1 MNFNISTLIVIIVI
15 AVVILV
21 LINLIVRPSAPGI
34 DKEHFKNEWKDVL
47 QLATDKKSRPLS
59 IVHGDKLLDL
69 ALKQS
74 GFTGNTMA
82 ERLVSAKKNITNKE
96 AVWQAHKL
104 RNKIVHESAFE
115 PTEGQVKQALNAY
128 NKAFKDLGVW

>member
-1 MNFNISTLIVIIVI
+1 MSISALIIIIVA

-21 LINLIVRPSAPGI
+21 LINLIVRPTAPGI
-34 DKEHFKNEWKDVL
+34 DREHFKNEWNDIL
-47 QLATDKKSRPLS
+47 HLATEPKSRPLS
-59 IVHGDKLLDL
+59 VVHADKLLDQ

-74 GFTGNTMA
+74 GFGGNTMA
-82 ERLVSAKKNITNKE
+82 ERLVSAKKSLTNKE
-96 AVWQAHKL
+96 GVWQAHKL

-115 PTEGQVKQALNAY
+115 PTEGQVKHALGAY